1 MGRRIRA
8 GRKKATWNN
17 WFSERKLQQKMQII
31 FVAIIIVFAGLILS
45 LYQFVIRMNLKQY
58 ALQNNKDT
66 MMSIG
71 SSVQAKINSTN
82 TLSKQIMIDSVIK
95 AYLNAQNGQDILL
108 VAQANRA
115 IDEFFSITEEI
126 ESIYVFRLDGNYIKI
141 GNETIYFEADNFWR
155 QELQEAIWARRGG
168 YMIFYNG
175 KGAFR
180 GKKETNVLTFYRLI
194 NDVDTQKPIGI
205 LAINMNKDIL
215 YDCIKDFSNDIKGFC
230 FMDEEGEVLLEK
242 NWGNKE
248 YQLELGDVSYGQEGK
263 NRIFS
268 EEVFSYYRIPKTG
281 LILLSYETI
290 GLLSMVTKELSVSI
304 LVIVCFVL
312 AVFLLLNY
320 TMRRYVTRPLEKLV
334 TSMGEVKQGRF
345 HRVSI
350 RLPDDEIG
358 QLKDSYNQM
367 MVELNRLVEELID
380 KEKVIQKAEL
390 DILQEQIKPHFL
402 YNTIDM
408 IANLALEA
416 GAEPVFEA
424 LETLGDFYRRFLSK
438 GSKEVTILEEIDIV
452 RDYLRLQKLRY
463 GDIFDDVYEIDK
475 TLVGVTVPK
484 LILQPLVENSLYHGI
499 RMKGEKGLI
508 RISVEKAD
516 GMVCISVYDDG
527 VGMRPETIKD
537 ILDSREFRSFGVKG
551 TIERIKYYYR
561 QNCEVTIRSEIYRY
575 TEVVI
580 KLPGNGG
587 SRSRFPEN
595 ECNALSQQVGIKAA
609 QEWSRD

>member
-1 MGRRIRA
+1 MGKRMRA
-8 GRKKATWNN
+8 GRKKAAWKN

-31 FVAIIIVFAGLILS
+31 FVAIIVVFAGLILA

-66 MMSIG
+66 MISIG
-71 SSVQAKINSTN
+71 SSVQAKIDSTN
-82 TLSKQIMIDSVIK
+82 TLSKQIMIDRVIK
-95 AYLNAQNGQDILL
+95 DYLHAQDGQDILL
-108 VAQANRA
+108 TAQANRA
-115 IDEFFSITEEI
+115 IDEFFSITEEVD
-126 ESIYVFRLDGNYIKI
+126 SIYVFRLDGNYIKI
-141 GNETIYFEADNFWR
+141 GNATVYFVADNFWR
-155 QELQEAIWARRGG
+155 TQLQEEIWSRRGG
-168 YMIFYNG
+168 YMLSYNG

-180 GKKETNVLTFYRLI
+180 GKKETNVITFYRLI

-215 YDCIKDFSNDIKGFC
+215 YNCIKDFSNDIKGFC

-248 YQLELGDVSYGQEGK
+248 YQIPLKDLSYGQEGK
-263 NRIFS
+263 NRFFS
-268 EEVFSYYRIPKTG
+268 EEVFSYYRIPRTE

-290 GLLSMVTKELSVSI
+290 GLLSMVTKELAVSI

-334 TSMGEVKQGRF
+334 ASMSEVKQGHF

-350 RLPDDEIG
+350 QLPDDEIG

-380 KEKVIQKAEL
+380 KEKEIQKAEL

-416 GAEPVFEA
+416 GAEHVFEA

-438 GSKEVTILEEIDIV
+438 GSKEVTILEELDIA
-452 RDYLRLQKLRY
+452 RDYLKLQKLRY
-463 GDIFDDVYEIDK
+463 GDIFDDVYETDQR
-475 TLVGVTVPK
+475 LVEIMVPK

-499 RMKGEKGLI
+499 RMKGEKGVI
-508 RISVEKAD
+508 RIRVEDAGD
-516 GMVCISVYDDG
+516 MVCICVYDNG
-527 VGMRPETIKD
+527 VGMRQETIKD
-537 ILDSREFRSFGVKG
+537 ILDSRKFRSFGVKG
-551 TIERIKYYYR
+551 TIERINYYYKK
-561 QNCEVTIRSEIYRY
+561 NCEVTIHSELCRY

-580 KLPGNGG
+580 KLPKNGG
-587 SRSRFPEN
+587 SRNR
-595 ECNALSQQVGIKAA
+595 LLKGG
-609 QEWSRD
+609 

>member
-1 MGRRIRA
+1 M
-8 GRKKATWNN
+8 
-17 WFSERKLQQKMQII
+17 
-31 FVAIIIVFAGLILS
+31 
-45 LYQFVIRMNLKQY
+45 
-58 ALQNNKDT
+58 
-66 MMSIG
+66 
-71 SSVQAKINSTN
+71 
-82 TLSKQIMIDSVIK
+82 
-95 AYLNAQNGQDILL
+95 
-108 VAQANRA
+108 
-115 IDEFFSITEEI
+115 
-126 ESIYVFRLDGNYIKI
+126 
-141 GNETIYFEADNFWR
+141 
-155 QELQEAIWARRGG
+155 
-168 YMIFYNG
+168 
-175 KGAFR
+175 
-180 GKKETNVLTFYRLI
+180 
-194 NDVDTQKPIGI
+194 
-205 LAINMNKDIL
+205 
-215 YDCIKDFSNDIKGFC
+215 
-230 FMDEEGEVLLEK
+230 
-242 NWGNKE
+242 
-248 YQLELGDVSYGQEGK
+248 
-263 NRIFS
+263 
-268 EEVFSYYRIPKTG
+268 
-281 LILLSYETI
+281 
-290 GLLSMVTKELSVSI
+290 
-304 LVIVCFVL
+304 
-312 AVFLLLNY
+312 
-320 TMRRYVTRPLEKLV
+320 
-334 TSMGEVKQGRF
+334 
-345 HRVSI
+345 
-350 RLPDDEIG
+350 
-358 QLKDSYNQM
+358 
-367 MVELNRLVEELID
+367 
-380 KEKVIQKAEL
+380 

-551 TIERIKYYYR
+551 TIERINYYYR